1 MKREWGECSPG
12 ACFLSLLACTIECA
26 MYSLDLKYSSEA
38 LAEFLMQNRPPG
50 PRQKKRL
57 AGPATKMQLPN
68 APVKTP
74 FSIPFARSFI
84 ALCHDVRNSQHP
96 IVPSSDLR
104 LGRELGLAVRNLDTE
119 LLGACNNFYPLS
131 R

>member
-1 MKREWGECSPG
+1 
-12 ACFLSLLACTIECA
+12 
-26 MYSLDLKYSSEA
+26 
-38 LAEFLMQNRPPG
+38 MQNRPPG

-96 IVPSSDLR
+96 IFPSSNLR

-131 R
+131 RRDGVSDPVEHRHQYTLSSNILAGCATHSAA